1 MVDALFNTTA
11 VFLWSRTAQLN
22 SQKIR
27 EELQGFPEETV
38 VFWVSTFPF
47 EAAYPVLGQ
56 KENAEMYKLYSL
68 GVFTLAPFSTA
79 HAEEM
84 VGRGMVD
91 RLVSDHGISILGAD
105 HHFGFLNTY
114 CDEHMSGVLVEL
126 ASQKY
131 GQRHVS
137 WRRCETK
144 VGKK

>member
-1 MVDALFNTTA
+1 MVAALFNAAA
-11 VFLWSRTAQLN
+11 VLSESRAAQLV
-22 SQKIR
+22 SQQIR
-27 EELQGFPEETV
+27 EELQGFPDATV
-38 VFWVSTFPF
+38 VVWGSAFPF

-56 KENAEMYKLYSL
+56 KENAVMYKLYGL
-68 GVFTLAPFSTA
+68 GVFTLAPFSVA

-91 RLVSDHGISILGAD
+91 RLVSDHGIPILGAD
-105 HHFGFLNTY
+105 HLFGFLNTY
-114 CDEHMSGVLVEL
+114 CDEHWSGVLVEL

-144 VGKK
+144 VGQR